1 MAWFGIQ
8 ILFFLVHLV
17 CSVIFRQHIQ
27 FRLGQGKVGP
37 GVSYAKAHSVILQ
50 EAIYAPSVAGGT
62 WAPEDHPITQLM
74 MIRPVNFYDTFA
86 LDTGVLREIYPTRLL
101 CRESL
106 LESHI
111 VPLICMLRLWLD
123 RHYRPVIGCV
133 FITCLPDQN
142 QADYKD
148 SISVYQYQ
156 YCISVYQYQ
165 LDGKNSLSALSHH
178 FIWSAN
184 VKTMQRQWKDIVQT
198 LSLHCNYIVKT
209 M

>member
-1 MAWFGIQ
+1 MIWFGQ
-8 ILFFLVHLV
+8 TNTFFLVQLKSVVWSFDSSTYSLV
-17 CSVIFRQHIQ
+17 WDKA
-27 FRLGQGKVGP
+27 GQGP

-74 MIRPVNFYDTFA
+74 MIRPVKFYDTFA

-101 CRESL
+101 CRESPI
-106 LESHI
+106 ETHT

-184 VKTMQRQWKDIVQT
+184 VKTMQRQWNIVTT
-198 LSLHCNYIVKT
+198 L
-209 M
+209 